1 MSPDMMTG
9 LENWTLARPEIFL
22 AVATALLL
30 LYGVFRGEASA
41 TFVSLASCVALI
53 VTAVLLFMPYRE
65 GTAFAQLFVTDRLT
79 TTMKALVLI
88 SSAVSI
94 LMSRAF
100 FERAN
105 SWRFEYPL
113 LVSLATL
120 GMMLMISANDL
131 MSLYVGLE
139 LQSLALYVIA
149 AFQRDSVRS
158 TEAGIK
164 YFVLG
169 SVASG
174 MLLFGASLIYGF
186 CGGTAFVQISQA
198 LLAGKAAEIG
208 TTIGLVF
215 VVAGLAFKIAAV
227 PFHMWTP
234 DVYEGAPTP
243 VTAFFA
249 VATKIAAISLTVSV
263 LMGPFKP
270 LFPQWQQ
277 IIVAASVLSM
287 AWGAFA
293 ALRQPN
299 FKRLMAYSSIG
310 NVGYVLLGVASGSE
324 KGIQAVV
331 FYLAI
336 YMVMTLGVFSI
347 ILLMKKRDI
356 MVENISDLAGLG
368 RSHPMLALAMMI
380 FMFSL
385 AGIPPLAGF
394 WGKIYVFMAAIE
406 AKLFWPA
413 VLGVLASVVA
423 SYYYLRIVKVMYF
436 DESTDTIDH
445 TAFSVNRVVAFAS
458 AVMIGL
464 FSLLPQPLSA
474 IAAAAAKGLFP

>member
-1 MSPDMMTG
+1 MILG
-9 LENWTLARPEIFL
+9 LESWVLARPEIFL
-22 AVATALLL
+22 AAATGLLLIYGVVRGEVATP
-30 LYGVFRGEASA
+30 
-41 TFVSLASCVALI
+41 FVSVMTSVVLLA
-53 VTAVLLFMPYRE
+53 TAVLLFMPYRE
-65 GTAFAQLFVTDRLT
+65 GTAFASLFIVDRLT
-79 TTMKALVLI
+79 TTMKALVLVG
-88 SSAVSI
+88 SAIAI
-94 LMSRAF
+94 LMSRAY
-100 FERAN
+100 FEQVKA
-105 SWRFEYPL
+105 WRFEYPL
-113 LVSLATL
+113 LVALATL

-158 TEAGIK
+158 TEAGVK

-186 CGGTAFVQISQA
+186 CGGTAFVQISRA
-198 LLAGKAAEIG
+198 LLDGRGAEIG

-215 VVAGLAFKIAAV
+215 VVAGLAFKVSAV

-243 VTAFFA
+243 VTALFA
-249 VATKIAAISLTVSV
+249 VAPKIAAMSLLVSV

-270 LFPQWQQ
+270 LFGQWQQ
-277 IIVAASVLSM
+277 IIVVASVLSM
-287 AWGAFA
+287 ALGAFA
-293 ALRQPN
+293 ALRQQN
-299 FKRLMAYSSIG
+299 IKRLMAYSSIG
-310 NVGYVLLGVASGSE
+310 NVGYVLLGLASGSE
-324 KGIQAVV
+324 KGIEAVV

-336 YMVMTLGVFSI
+336 YLVMTLGVFAT
-347 ILLMKKRDI
+347 ILMMKRRDV
-356 MVENISDLAGLG
+356 MLENISDLAGLA
-368 RSHPMLALAMMI
+368 RSQPMMAFAMLI

-394 WGKIYVFMAAIE
+394 WGKLYIFIAAVE
-406 AKLFWPA
+406 AKLYIPA

-436 DESTDTIDH
+436 DEPAEEIDRPVFGINRAVALVA
-445 TAFSVNRVVAFAS
+445 AFLVA
-458 AVMIGL
+458 V
-464 FSLLPQPLSA
+464 FSLLPQPLSL
-474 IAAAAAKGLFP
+474 IAAAAAKGLFS

>member
-1 MSPDMMTG
+1 MSMDMVG
-9 LENWTLARPEIFL
+9 LEHWSLARPEIFL

-30 LYGVFRGEASA
+30 LYGVLRGEAA
-41 TFVSLASCVALI
+41 TTFVSIASCVALI
-53 VTAVLLFMPYRE
+53 VTAVLMFVPYRE
-65 GTAFAQLFVTDRLT
+65 GTAFAQLFITDRLT
-79 TTMKALVLI
+79 TTMKALVLV
-88 SSAVSI
+88 SSAVAI

-100 FERAN
+100 FEHAKA
-105 SWRFEYPL
+105 WRFEYPL
-113 LVSLATL
+113 IVSLSTL

-186 CGGTAFVQISQA
+186 CGSTSFVQISQA

-249 VATKIAAISLTVSV
+249 VATKIASVSLLVSV

-277 IIVAASVLSM
+277 IIVVASVLSM
-287 AWGAFA
+287 GWGAFA

-299 FKRLMAYSSIG
+299 IKRLMAYSSIG
-310 NVGYVLLGVASGSE
+310 NVGYVLLGVAAGSE
-324 KGIQAVV
+324 RGIQSVV

-336 YMVMTLGVFSI
+336 YMVMTLGTFAV
-347 ILLMKKRDI
+347 ILLMKRRNI

-368 RSHPMLALAMMI
+368 RSHPMLALSMMI
-380 FMFSL
+380 MMFSL

-394 WGKIYVFMAAIE
+394 WGKLYVFMAAVE
-406 AKLFWPA
+406 AQLFWPA

-436 DESTDTIDH
+436 DESEETIDS
-445 TAFSVNRVVAFAS
+445 TVSGMNRAVAFVS
-458 AVMIGL
+458 ALLVAL

-474 IAAAAAKGLFP
+474 LAAAAAKGLFP

>member
-1 MSPDMMTG
+1 M
-9 LENWTLARPEIFL
+9 
-22 AVATALLL
+22 
-30 LYGVFRGEASA
+30 
-41 TFVSLASCVALI
+41 
-53 VTAVLLFMPYRE
+53 
-65 GTAFAQLFVTDRLT
+65 
-79 TTMKALVLI
+79 
-88 SSAVSI
+88 
-94 LMSRAF
+94 
-100 FERAN
+100 
-105 SWRFEYPL
+105 
-113 LVSLATL
+113 SLATL

-186 CGGTAFVQISQA
+186 CGSTSFVQISQA

-249 VATKIAAISLTVSV
+249 VATKIAGVSLLVSV

-277 IIVAASVLSM
+277 IIVVAAVLSM
-287 AWGAFA
+287 GWGAFA

-299 FKRLMAYSSIG
+299 IKRLMAYSSIA
-310 NVGYVLLGVASGSE
+310 NVGYVLLGVAAGSE
-324 KGIQAVV
+324 KGIQSVV

-336 YMVMTLGVFSI
+336 YMVMTSRRVRHHPADEAAQRHGREHLRPRRPRPQPSDAGLVDDDHDVLAGRHPAARRVLGQAVR
-347 ILLMKKRDI
+347 LHGGRRGQAVLAGRAGR
-356 MVENISDLAGLG
+356 AGLG
-368 RSHPMLALAMMI
+368 R
-380 FMFSL
+380 
-385 AGIPPLAGF
+385 
-394 WGKIYVFMAAIE
+394 
-406 AKLFWPA
+406 
-413 VLGVLASVVA
+413 GVL
-423 SYYYLRIVKVMYF
+423 
-436 DESTDTIDH
+436 
-445 TAFSVNRVVAFAS
+445 
-458 AVMIGL
+458 
-464 FSLLPQPLSA
+464 LLPAHRQGDVLRRERARRSTRASPASTAPWPSRRRCWSRCSRCCRSRSAPL
-474 IAAAAAKGLFP
+474 AAAAAKGLFP

>member
-1 MSPDMMTG
+1 MIIG
-9 LENWTLARPEIFL
+9 LEHWTLARPEIFL

-30 LYGVFRGEASA
+30 LYGVLRGEVATAFISVAASIA
-41 TFVSLASCVALI
+41 LLA
-53 VTAVLLFMPYRE
+53 TAVLLFMPYRE
-65 GTAFAQLFVTDRLT
+65 GTAFANLFITDRLT

-88 SSAVSI
+88 GAAISI
-94 LMSRAF
+94 LMSRAY
-100 FERAN
+100 FEQVK

-113 LVSLATL
+113 IVSLATL

-158 TEAGIK
+158 TEAGVK

-186 CGGTAFVQISQA
+186 CGGTSFVQISQA
-198 LLAGKAAEIG
+198 LLAGKAGEIG
-208 TTIGLVF
+208 TVIGLVF
-215 VVAGLAFKIAAV
+215 VVAGLAFKISAV

-243 VTAFFA
+243 VTALFA
-249 VATKIAAISLTVSV
+249 VAPKIAAISLTVSV

-277 IIVAASVLSM
+277 IIIAAAVLSM

-299 FKRLMAYSSIG
+299 IKRLMAYSSIG
-310 NVGYVLLGVASGSE
+310 NVGYVLLGLAAGSE
-324 KGIQAVV
+324 KGVQSVV

-336 YMVMTLGVFSI
+336 YMVMTLGVFAI
-347 ILLMKKRDI
+347 ILMMKRRDI
-356 MVENISDLAGLG
+356 MVENVSDLAGLG
-368 RSHPMLALAMMI
+368 KSHPMMAFAMLI

-394 WGKIYVFMAAIE
+394 WGKLYIFMAAIE

-436 DESTDTIDH
+436 DESTEAIDP
-445 TAFSVNRVVAFAS
+445 TAFGMNRAVAFVS
-458 AVMIGL
+458 ALLLTL
-464 FSLLPQPLSA
+464 FSLLPQPLSV

>member
-1 MSPDMMTG
+1 MSMDMVG
-9 LENWTLARPEIFL
+9 LEHWSLARPELFL

-30 LYGVFRGEASA
+30 LYGVLRGEAA
-41 TFVSLASCVALI
+41 TSFVAIASSVGLI
-53 VTAVLLFMPYRE
+53 ITAVLLFVPYRE
-65 GTAFAQLFVTDRLT
+65 GTAFAQLFITDRLT

-88 SSAVSI
+88 SAAVAI
-94 LMSRAF
+94 LMSRSF
-100 FERAN
+100 FEQAKA
-105 SWRFEYPL
+105 WRFEYPL
-113 LVSLATL
+113 IVSLGTL

-131 MSLYVGLE
+131 MSLYVGFE

-186 CGGTAFVQISQA
+186 CGSTAFVQISQA

-249 VATKIAAISLTVSV
+249 VATKIAGVSLLVSV

-277 IIVAASVLSM
+277 IIVVAAVLSM
-287 AWGAFA
+287 GWGAFA

-299 FKRLMAYSSIG
+299 IKRLMAYSSIG
-310 NVGYVLLGVASGSE
+310 NVGYVLLGVAAGSE
-324 KGIQAVV
+324 RGIQSVV

-336 YMVMTLGVFSI
+336 YMVMTLGTFAI
-347 ILLMKKRDI
+347 ILLMKRRNV

-368 RSHPMLALAMMI
+368 RSHPMLALSMLVM
-380 FMFSL
+380 MFSL

-394 WGKIYVFMAAIE
+394 WGKLYVFMAAVE
-406 AKLFWPA
+406 ARLFWPA
-413 VLGVLASVVA
+413 VLGLLASVVA

-436 DESTDTIDH
+436 DESTEAIDP
-445 TAFSVNRVVAFAS
+445 TAFGMNRTVAFVS
-458 AVMIGL
+458 ALLLTL

-474 IAAAAAKGLFP
+474 LAAAAAKGLFP